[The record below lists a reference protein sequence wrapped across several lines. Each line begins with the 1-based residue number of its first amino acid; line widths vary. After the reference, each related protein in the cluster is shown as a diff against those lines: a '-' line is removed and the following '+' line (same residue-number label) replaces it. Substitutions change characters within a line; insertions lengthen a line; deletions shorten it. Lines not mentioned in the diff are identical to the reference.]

1 MYGSEKSELTLDI
14 GSERVFSSQE
24 AVMLLVST
32 MNFTL
37 WSVSNQKAVVLI
49 LMFISDWLRIQM
61 NTLCMLK
68 NQVRPEAP
76 ILSAD

>member
-24 AVMLLVST
+24 AVMRLVST

-68 NQVRPEAP
+68 KSGQARGPD
-76 ILSAD
+76 S

>member
-37 WSVSNQKAVVLI
+37 WSVSKQKAVVLI
-49 LMFISDWLRIQM
+49 LMFISD
-61 NTLCMLK
+61 
-68 NQVRPEAP
+68 
-76 ILSAD
+76 